1 MNEKIYNKAVLDL
14 MINSNYDYTLI
25 DEYFKS
31 TDPIKPKRFIKAH
44 SFIKKDFFSG
54 GLARFL
60 PSSGST
66 LINFDFASL
75 YPTR

>member
-31 TDPIKPKRFIKAH
+31 TDPIKPKRSIKAH
-44 SFIKKDFFSG
+44 SFIKKDFSG

-60 PSSGST
+60 PT
-66 LINFDFASL
+66 LINYDFASL